1 MLISYLSIH
10 GNPVVISV
18 QLEDEEDENL
28 VMPERIIHSNQ
39 GLAEACKFVY
49 NDAKFV
55 NERARNDM
63 VLLSR

>member
-10 GNPVVISV
+10 GNSVFISV
-18 QLEDEEDENL
+18 QLEDEKDENL
-28 VMPERIIHSNQ
+28 VVPERIIHSNQ
-39 GLAEACKFVY
+39 GLAVACKFVY